1 MRSSFLTLAD
11 KCLFDIGPT
20 LPSLKLPVSGGAGV
34 YRLSERNSAAAAG
47 LLHLSPQSTHPL
59 FSGFPSVWRPWD
71 TSNHAC
77 DC

>member
-34 YRLSERNSAAAAG
+34 YRISERNSAAAAG
-47 LLHLSPQSTHPL
+47 LLHLSP
-59 FSGFPSVWRPWD
+59 
-71 TSNHAC
+71 
-77 DC
+77 